1 MILGMFVV
9 DDSLFLEVMAEWVL
23 FLFGF
28 WDFGICCFGF
38 KLGLCIE
45 INWHLL
51 VMDFDGCFTWIWI
64 GDS

>member
-1 MILGMFVV
+1 MKLGMFAV

-28 WDFGICCFGF
+28 WDFGICCF

>member
-1 MILGMFVV
+1 
-9 DDSLFLEVMAEWVL
+9 VL

>member
-1 MILGMFVV
+1 MKLGMFVV

-38 KLGLCIE
+38 KLMVVYW
-45 INWHLL
+45 NNL
-51 VMDFDGCFTWIWI
+51 VFV
-64 GDS
+64 GDEF